1 MNPTKQV
8 FTVFNVSEIGI
19 NGKNNTNIFAQKYH
33 YNMFHD
39 VKIYIK

>member
-1 MNPTKQV
+1 MNLHKQA
-8 FTVFNVSEIGI
+8 FIAFNVSEIGI